1 MGEITCPQCRAV
13 FKVDETSYAEIV
25 RQVRDEQFVR
35 EVHEREQALKR
46 EHEAALKLEHERAA
60 HELQTSVE
68 TTVILMK
75 QSSLSAM
82 QK

>member
-1 MGEITCPQCRAV
+1 MQSQGFGLARHGRNVPVPRCGAV

-46 EHEAALKLEHERAA
+46 EHEASAGSWS
-60 HELQTSVE
+60 TSG
-68 TTVILMK
+68 LRMSCK
-75 QSSLSAM
+75 QA
-82 QK
+82 